1 MPFETW
7 TDVTGKYC
15 KWDVISKET
24 KDKNGGVDTER
35 GNCWQPVFYMVYN
48 HYVQRKKLSMP
59 YTESLLETYTEDKY
73 DGGHPSYGPLLFND
87 LK

>member
-1 MPFETW
+1 MCLLKLGRMSQANIVNGTLFP
-7 TDVTGKYC
+7 KRPKI
-15 KWDVISKET
+15 KWRS
-24 KDKNGGVDTER
+24 GYR
-35 GNCWQPVFYMVYN
+35 AGNCWQPVFYMVYN